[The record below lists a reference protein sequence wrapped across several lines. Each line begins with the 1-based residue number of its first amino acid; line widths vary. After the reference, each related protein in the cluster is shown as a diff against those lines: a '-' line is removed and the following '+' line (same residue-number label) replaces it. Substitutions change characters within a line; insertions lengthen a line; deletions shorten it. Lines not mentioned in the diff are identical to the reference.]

1 MIAISDIAP
10 RVTVTEENVS
20 ATITSPGPQ
29 GPTGPA
35 AAPALFGSFYST
47 QRQQIAADTAA
58 AMTLSNTDIFDGVS
72 VVAGSEI
79 TFTTAGV
86 YDLQFSAQVHH
97 LGGGG
102 NGLDLYVWFKLNG
115 TNIPWSATRVV
126 IPKNHYEV
134 IAWDYLFEVDAGDH
148 VELFWQVNNTDIIL
162 EQQTASGNVPAVP
175 SLIVTVMQVR

>member
-1 MIAISDIAP
+1 MIVVSDIAP
-10 RVTVTEENVS
+10 RVTVTEDNNT
-20 ATITSPGPQ
+20 ATITTPGPQ

-47 QRQQIAADTAA
+47 QRQQTTVNTAT

-72 VVAGSEI
+72 IVAGSEI
-79 TFTTAGV
+79 TFTTGGV
-86 YDLQFSAQVHH
+86 YDLQFSVQVHH

-102 NGLDLYVWFKLNG
+102 NGLDMYVWFRVNG
-115 TNIPWSATRVV
+115 DNVPQSATRVV

-134 IAWDYLFEVDAGDH
+134 IAWDYLFDIDAGDN
-148 VELFWQVNNTDIIL
+148 VELVWQVNNADIIL
-162 EQQTASGNVPAVP
+162 EQQTASGNVPAIP